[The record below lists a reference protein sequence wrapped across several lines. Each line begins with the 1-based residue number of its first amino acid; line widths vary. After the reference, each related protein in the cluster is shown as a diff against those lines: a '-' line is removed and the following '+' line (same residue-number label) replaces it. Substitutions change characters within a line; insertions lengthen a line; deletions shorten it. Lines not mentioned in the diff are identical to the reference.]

1 MSYHSNSINKDT
13 LNNLYRFL
21 LNVGQKSIFD
31 GLTRENKQKELIYI
45 HEKLIVDNPT
55 CPKIIDPN
63 IIYAEFFHN
72 VYYGTEEYKIYN
84 IHQLI
89 RSFIK
94 WLRKA
99 ETIPK
104 LYKLAGKELPTLKP
118 AHLQLSATNEHNK
131 SG

>member
-1 MSYHSNSINKDT
+1 MSYHSNNINKDT

-21 LNVGQKSIFD
+21 LNVGQKGIFD

-45 HEKLIVDNPT
+45 HEKLITENPT
-55 CPKIIDPN
+55 CPKKIDPN

-72 VYYGTEEYKIYN
+72 VYYGMEEYKIYN

-94 WLRKA
+94 WLRKS

-104 LYKLAGKELPTLKP
+104 LYKLAGQELPTLMP
-118 AHLQLSATNEHNK
+118 AHLQLTANNEHTK
-131 SG
+131 G